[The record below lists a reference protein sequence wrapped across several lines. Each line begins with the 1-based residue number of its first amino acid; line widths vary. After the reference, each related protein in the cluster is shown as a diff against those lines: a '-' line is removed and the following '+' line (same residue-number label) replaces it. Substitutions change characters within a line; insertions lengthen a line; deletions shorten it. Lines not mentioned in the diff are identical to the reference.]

1 MRALL
6 LCLVLLLPA
15 GPLAAQQT
23 EPFRILNRTGQPATA
38 LYAVRAGR
46 GDWGGNLLN
55 HGPLPDGG
63 AYRLVPN
70 AGAGC
75 RFDLR
80 LVLADGREAVL
91 RGQDVCTEHQTV
103 LDAASA
109 RAIRSGA
116 AAIPMAPNPR
126 AGGGTGSGF
135 AVALDAILT
144 NQHVVDGCNRILV
157 RTPDGRF
164 LGATPPA
171 RVDRQLDLALLR
183 VPGLALPP
191 LVFRERPA
199 VRRGEGVV
207 VYGFPLSGL
216 LSSDPKLTR
225 GEVNGLNGLRDDPTR
240 LQISAEVQPG
250 NSGGPMLDMQGHV
263 IGVVVAKLNAQAV
276 ARQTGDIAQ
285 NVNFAIKGSAA
296 VGFLRAL
303 GVAPTLA
310 ESRGA
315 ERSAPDV
322 GDIAQGSTVFVRC
335 ER

>member
-6 LCLVLLLPA
+6 LCLLLLLPA
-15 GPLAAQQT
+15 GPLGAQT
-23 EPFRILNRTGQPATA
+23 AEPFRILNRTGQPATA

-46 GDWGGNLLN
+46 SDWGGNLLT

-63 AYRLVPN
+63 GFRLRPN
-70 AGAGC
+70 ADAGC

-80 LVLADGREAVL
+80 LVLADGKEALV
-91 RGQDVCTEHQTV
+91 RGQEVCVERQII
-103 LDAASA
+103 LDAAAA
-109 RAIRSGA
+109 RAMRSGA
-116 AAIPMAPNPR
+116 AANPQAPNRQAR
-126 AGGGTGSGF
+126 ASTGTGF

-144 NQHVVDGCNRILV
+144 NHHVVETCNRILV

-171 RVDRQLDLALLR
+171 RVDRRLDLALLT

-191 LVFRERPA
+191 LAFRSTPA
-199 VRRGEGVV
+199 IRRGEGVV
-207 VYGFPLSGL
+207 AYGFPLSGL
-216 LSSDPKLTR
+216 LSSDAKLTR
-225 GEVNGLNGLRDDPTR
+225 GEVNGLNGLRDDATQM
-240 LQISAEVQPG
+240 QISAEVQPG
-250 NSGGPMLDMQGHV
+250 NSGGPLLDMQGHV
-263 IGVVVAKLNAQAV
+263 VGVVVAKLNAQAV

-285 NVNFAIKGSAA
+285 NVNFAIKGNEAL
-296 VGFLRAL
+296 GFLRAL
-303 GVAPTLA
+303 NVAPVLA

-322 GDIAQGSTVFVRC
+322 GDVAQASTVFVRC